1 MLCFFPLFLCFFFL
15 PQKSSHVILL
25 LVGLKVIEQRRAT
38 FIPCCIIPCPPWVHK
53 KSNHTNRIFRFGFGK
68 ICVIFLDS
76 YSKAKFGSYFRF
88 GFEGKIRVIFQ
99 IRIRDSDSVYEN
111 IQIRIRDS
119 RFGFLLKIL
128 DSDSRFGFGLCKYL
142 DSDSRFAESCESANL
157 KIRES

>member
-1 MLCFFPLFLCFFFL
+1 MFLFLIFVSFFFFPRKVHMSFFYSIFNAVEKNDL
-15 PQKSSHVILL
+15 EIKKTAFSFIQKIST
-25 LVGLKVIEQRRAT
+25 KRA
-38 FIPCCIIPCPPWVHK
+38 
-53 KSNHTNRIFRFGFGK
+53 RIFRFGFGK

-76 YSKAKFGSYFRF
+76 YSKARFGSYFRF